1 VQKEIIQN
9 SRVLIVDDQ
18 TANVLLIERVL
29 QQSGFTQLACL
40 TDPREVLEQF
50 RTFKPDLLIL
60 DLMMPRVDGYAVLTQ
75 LRGWIPETE
84 YFPILVVTADVSKTA
99 KQKAFSLGAK
109 DFLTKPID
117 NTEVLLR
124 AYNLL
129 ETRWLHRQFHL
140 QRSFLSEQVRLSA
153 NELGQILG
161 ELERVTAEFKLPPSR
176 FDLVRKGIERIHG
189 CLAAV
194 GEAAEGKCP
203 DDEAA
208 PSGLE
213 DADPAVPA

>member
-1 VQKEIIQN
+1 VEKEIIQN

-18 TANVLLIERVL
+18 TANVLLIERIL
-29 QQSGFTQLACL
+29 QQSGFTQVACL

-50 RTFKPDLLIL
+50 RIFKPDLLIL

-75 LRGWIPETE
+75 LRGWIPDAE

-140 QRSFLSEQVRLSA
+140 QRGFLSDQVRISEG
-153 NELGQILG
+153 ELGQILG
-161 ELERVTAEFKLPPSR
+161 ELDRVIAEFKLPPAR
-176 FDLVRKGIERIHG
+176 FDLVRKGMERIRG
-189 CLAAV
+189 CLTSIGKAAQSQSL
-194 GEAAEGKCP
+194 
-203 DDEAA
+203 DEEFRQD
-208 PSGLE
+208 GLE
-213 DADPAVPA
+213 DADAALRA